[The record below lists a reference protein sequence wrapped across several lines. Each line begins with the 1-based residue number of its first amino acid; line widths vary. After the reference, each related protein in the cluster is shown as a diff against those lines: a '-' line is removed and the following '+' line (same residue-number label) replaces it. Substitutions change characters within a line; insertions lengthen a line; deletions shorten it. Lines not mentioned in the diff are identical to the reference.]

1 MPLEVVRQQCKIC
14 RFPLASRIGDRDR
27 AKRLRACTGF
37 WRIRLTSTYLIPFE
51 RGQVAVATCPLTDA
65 PWTGKIRD
73 GAGQRVWAK
82 ELALV
87 EQDKGTHCVKSKL
100 ETTRADCS

>member
-1 MPLEVVRQQCKIC
+1 MPLGPVRQQCKIC
-14 RFPLASRIGDRDR
+14 RFPHASRIGDSDR

-37 WRIRLTSTYLIPFE
+37 SRIRLTSTHLIPFE

-73 GAGQRVWAK
+73 GAGQGVWAMG
-82 ELALV
+82 LALV
-87 EQDKGTHCVKSKL
+87 EQDKGTHCVKLKL
-100 ETTRADCS
+100 ETTRVDCS